1 MHERSKR
8 MNGVNLFQSEGIQY
22 NSSPDGERVADLQNL
37 PPQEHRLHSSGGLL
51 SVFLNYDSFHTP
63 LLT

>member
-22 NSSPDGERVADLQNL
+22 NSGPDGDLQNL